1 MYRYLGFGKCRW
13 IGGKILINIRKENI
27 YISKTYVRMDKQRNI
42 HYPDTHTH
50 DHMQKCVCVCI
61 QLYTYLPHTH
71 TYIYIYLIWKE
82 RQRGRGRERERDRE
96 RERETERERDRC
108 RWMGASMVALTELER
123 PPQENNSQVLQ
134 KRVQHKAKFL
144 EPVHLGGP
152 HGDFHAE

>member
-1 MYRYLGFGKCRW
+1 M
-13 IGGKILINIRKENI
+13 INIRKENI

-50 DHMQKCVCVCI
+50 THDHMQKCVCVCI

-71 TYIYIYLIWKE
+71 IYIYISYLE
-82 RQRGRGRERERDRE
+82 RKTERERERE
-96 RERETERERDRC
+96 RERETERERERDRC

>member
-1 MYRYLGFGKCRW
+1 M
-13 IGGKILINIRKENI
+13 INIRKENI

-50 DHMQKCVCVCI
+50 TRSYAKMRLCI
-61 QLYTYLPHTH
+61 HTSIYISATHTH
-71 TYIYIYLIWKE
+71 IYIYIYLIWKE
-82 RQRGRGRERERDRE
+82 RQRGRGRERERERDRE
-96 RERETERERDRC
+96 RERERQRERERDRC

>member
-1 MYRYLGFGKCRW
+1 M
-13 IGGKILINIRKENI
+13 INIRKENI

-42 HYPDTHTH
+42 HYPDTHTRSYAKMRLCMH
-50 DHMQKCVCVCI
+50 TTI
-61 QLYTYLPHTH
+61 YISATHTH
-71 TYIYIYLIWKE
+71 IYIYILSGKKD
-82 RQRGRGRERERDRE
+82 REGEGERE
-96 RERETERERDRC
+96 RERETERERERDRC